1 MARLRAVRL
10 AAELTIA
17 AAAAAVGWAG
27 PERYG
32 VVEQVAG
39 ADRGLQLQA
48 VDVQAPAHGLFG
60 GLFGGAGYALVG
72 GVLCAFGG
80 AVFAPHGA
88 ALGAPCVVAVQE
100 VRHPFG

>member
-39 ADRGLQLQA
+39 ADRAYSSSPSTSRPLLMA
-48 VDVQAPAHGLFG
+48 
-60 GLFGGAGYALVG
+60 
-72 GVLCAFGG
+72 CS
-80 AVFAPHGA
+80 A
-88 ALGAPCVVAVQE
+88 ACSAARVM
-100 VRHPFG
+100 RS